1 MQEELNKFLLESA
14 ANNLQFLKQLYF
26 VEGEKGGHLL
36 ASIANAHK
44 GTTYISALYDH
55 SGALTS
61 DTNGILTILND
72 YYADL
77 YFSKL
82 GITLADIT
90 QFMDGVTL
98 PILSSVQKA
107 ALDSPITLEEL

>member
-1 MQEELNKFLLESA
+1 MNKFLLESA

-26 VEGEKGGHLL
+26 VEGEKAGHLL